1 MNNATE
7 EKRDLICLID
17 MMIGLTDREK
27 ADMESVEIYE
37 LEEKYRLLMKEK
49 SEEQLE

>member
-1 MNNATE
+1 MDKATG
-7 EKRDLICLID
+7 EKRDLISLID

-27 ADMESVEIYE
+27 EDMQVMDIYD
-37 LEEKYRLLMKEK
+37 LEEKYKLLMKEK

>member
-1 MNNATE
+1 MNKATG

-27 ADMESVEIYE
+27 EAMESMDIYD

>member
-1 MNNATE
+1 MNKATD

-17 MMIGLTDREK
+17 MMIGLTDQEK
-27 ADMESVEIYE
+27 EDMKNRDIYE